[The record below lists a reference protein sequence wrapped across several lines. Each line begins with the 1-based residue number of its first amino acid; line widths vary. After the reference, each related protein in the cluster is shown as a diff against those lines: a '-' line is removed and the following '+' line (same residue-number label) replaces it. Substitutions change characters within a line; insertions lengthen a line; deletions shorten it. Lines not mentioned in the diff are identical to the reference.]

1 MKTSTVYHYNWLLR
15 ISIVVHLLAICL
27 FFILQEWLYALF
39 IIFGNHIILIAQGL
53 WPRSQWLGRNIT
65 RVPSSKAGNAVYITI
80 DDGPCPEVTPQV
92 LQILEQYNAK
102 ATFFC
107 IGQRVKQ
114 YPDLAK
120 SILARGHKLENHS
133 MEHSYTFS
141 LWGRQKIYRDIVNGQ
156 TVIQEVTNIPPHYF
170 RAPAGLRN
178 VFLDFVLQKLGLCLV
193 SWTRRGFDTR
203 QRNARIVLDNLCR
216 NLQAGDILLLHDGN
230 AALTHQGNAVI
241 VEVLPVLLRVL
252 FDNKLNSEVL
262 PDGL

>member
-1 MKTSTVYHYNWLLR
+1 MSTSTIYHLNGLLR
-15 ISIVVHLLAICL
+15 ISIGVHLLAIGL
-27 FFILQEWLYALF
+27 FFMPEGWFYALLLVC
-39 IIFGNHIILIAQGL
+39 GNHVVLVAQGL

-65 RVPSSKAGNAVYITI
+65 HVPPVKAGNAVYITI
-80 DDGPCPEVTPQV
+80 DDGPCPTVTPQV

-107 IGQRVKQ
+107 IGKRVKQ

-120 SILARGHKLENHS
+120 SIIASGHKLENHS

-156 TVIQEVTNIPPHYF
+156 TVIQHATNIRPRYF

-178 VFLDFVLQKLGLCLV
+178 IFLDVVLQKLGLCLV

-203 QRNARIVLDNLCR
+203 ERHVGAVLDRLCR

-230 AALTHQGNAVI
+230 AALTTHGKAVI
-241 VEVLPVLLRVL
+241 VEVLPVLLQTL
-252 FDNKLNSEVL
+252 FDNKLDPAVL

>member
-1 MKTSTVYHYNWLLR
+1 MVYYYNGLIR
-15 ISIVVHLLAICL
+15 VSIVLHLLVICL
-27 FFILQEWLYALF
+27 FLIPDGWFYALF
-39 IIFGNHIILIAQGL
+39 VMFGNHVVLVAQGL

-65 RVPSSKAGNAVYITI
+65 HVPLDKAGGAVYLTI

-107 IGQRVKQ
+107 IGKRVQQ

-120 SILARGHKLENHS
+120 SIVAGGHKLENHS

-141 LWGRQKIYRDIVNGQ
+141 LWCTQKIYRDVVNAQ
-156 TVIQEVTNIPPHYF
+156 TVIQQVTNVRPHYF

-178 VFLDFVLQKLGLCLV
+178 IFLDAVLQKLGLCLV

-203 QRNARIVLDNLCR
+203 QRNASVVLDSLCR

-230 AALTHQGNAVI
+230 AALTCNGRAVI
-241 VEVLPVLLRVL
+241 VEVLPVLLQTL
-252 FDNKLNSEVL
+252 FENNLNPEVL
-262 PDGL
+262 LDGL

>member
-102 ATFFC
+102 ATFFLYWPESETVSRL
-107 IGQRVKQ
+107 G
-114 YPDLAK
+114 
-120 SILARGHKLENHS
+120 
-133 MEHSYTFS
+133 
-141 LWGRQKIYRDIVNGQ
+141 KIYLSKGTQIR
-156 TVIQEVTNIPPHYF
+156 E
-170 RAPAGLRN
+170 
-178 VFLDFVLQKLGLCLV
+178 
-193 SWTRRGFDTR
+193 S
-203 QRNARIVLDNLCR
+203 
-216 NLQAGDILLLHDGN
+216 
-230 AALTHQGNAVI
+230 
-241 VEVLPVLLRVL
+241 
-252 FDNKLNSEVL
+252 
-262 PDGL
+262 